1 MNPSA
6 IDSISNSASLP
17 TVAVVGLGAMGSR
30 LALNLLAGGYPVT
43 VANRSAGPVEELA
56 RAGASA
62 AESPACAAA
71 RASIVLVTVTD
82 DTAASAVWLDP
93 RTGVL
98 AGAPR
103 GTLAIEASTLSP
115 GRIRELAAAAGRA
128 GLRFLEAPMIGSRP
142 QAEARTLVHL
152 AGGPPEVAAAANDVL
167 RVSAARIH
175 HAGGYGAAATLK
187 LIVNALLATQVA
199 TIAEL
204 TGVARRAGLD
214 LTGSAQ
220 LLTGLPVTSPAAARA
235 LSVMASGDFSPNFPV
250 RLVVK
255 DLRYV
260 TTVAE
265 QLGGQAPMARAALAG
280 YEQAGAAG
288 HAGQDLHAI
297 AALF

>member
-1 MNPSA
+1 M
-6 IDSISNSASLP
+6 
-17 TVAVVGLGAMGSR
+17 
-30 LALNLLAGGYPVT
+30 
-43 VANRSAGPVEELA
+43 
-56 RAGASA
+56 
-62 AESPACAAA
+62 
-71 RASIVLVTVTD
+71 LVTVTD

-103 GTLAIEASTLSP
+103 GTLAIEASTLTP
-115 GRIRELAAAAGRA
+115 GQVRDLAAAAGRA

-152 AGGPPEVAAAANDVL
+152 ACGPSEIAAAAREVL

-204 TGVARRAGLD
+204 SGIARRAGLD
-214 LTGSAQ
+214 LAGSAQ

-235 LSVMASGDFSPNFPV
+235 LSIMASGDFSPNFPV
-250 RLVVK
+250 RLVAK
-255 DLRYV
+255 DLRYI
-260 TTVAE
+260 TAVAG
-265 QLGGQAPMARAALAG
+265 QLGGQAPMALAALAG
-280 YEQAGAAG
+280 DERASVAGDACE
-288 HAGQDLHAI
+288 DLHAI
-297 AALF
+297 AALY